1 MFVELRQSGGASME
15 QRERPERIPWPQV
28 LLDDIFLLLMAGL
41 VVPTLFYLIWGL
53 IDLGFIPLFGR

>member
-1 MFVELRQSGGASME
+1 MEERQGRP
-15 QRERPERIPWPQV
+15 QRVPWPQV
-28 LLDDIFLLLMAGL
+28 LLDDIFLILMAGL

>member
-1 MFVELRQSGGASME
+1 MAGHEDRP
-15 QRERPERIPWPQV
+15 QRVPWQQV
-28 LLDDIFLLLMAGL
+28 LLDDIFLILMAGL

>member
-1 MFVELRQSGGASME
+1 ME
-15 QRERPERIPWPQV
+15 RRERPERIPWPQV

-41 VVPTLFYLIWGL
+41 AVPTLFYLIWGL